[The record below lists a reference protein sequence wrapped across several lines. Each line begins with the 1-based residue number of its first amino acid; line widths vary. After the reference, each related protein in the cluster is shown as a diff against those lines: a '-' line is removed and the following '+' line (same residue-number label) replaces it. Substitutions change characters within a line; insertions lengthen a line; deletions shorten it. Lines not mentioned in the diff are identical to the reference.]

1 MFGKYLKT
9 KDVLVNHLRKKCY
22 VICLLVGR
30 SPSNN
35 ISRLDSSVIKVQ
47 CFLLKCWT
55 LGYTWQRGAVCIG
68 EAMQISQIFVSSTS
82 CWVNLIGWTHDLY
95 IFGDEKWI
103 AYEMWR
109 CSCVFFTNKH
119 WNVLNFKGTLSV
131 GFCVLWNESIEAWD
145 QATGPPCFLLGKVVV
160 TPNGET
166 CFVRI
171 EDVAFLRLNFIMS
184 LDCTDCG
191 ERSWSSGLRFIETVE
206 FGAIGVSHVW
216 WSLGSFPGEWCCAY
230 PAWCFWACK
239 MLPS

>member
-1 MFGKYLKT
+1 M
-9 KDVLVNHLRKKCY
+9 
-22 VICLLVGR
+22 ICLLVGR

-68 EAMQISQIFVSSTS
+68 EAMQISQIFVSSSS

-95 IFGDEKWI
+95 IFGDETWI

-109 CSCVFFTNKH
+109 CSFFSPIK
-119 WNVLNFKGTLSV
+119 TLKCLDLQWDTFSV

-171 EDVAFLRLNFIMS
+171 EDVAFWGSIS
-184 LDCTDCG
+184 LCPWIAQIVVKG
-191 ERSWSSGLRFIETVE
+191 H
-206 FGAIGVSHVW
+206 GV
-216 WSLGSFPGEWCCAY
+216 LD
-230 PAWCFWACK
+230 
-239 MLPS
+239 